1 MLSGSDEIQGGY
13 NDMLN
18 GSDGNDYLPRGDG
31 SDTIDVG
38 PGNDETSRR

>member
-1 MLSGSDEIQGGY
+1 
-13 NDMLN
+13 MLN

-38 PGNDETSRR
+38 PGNDETPRR

>member
-1 MLSGSDEIQGGY
+1 MCCQEVMKFRGGY

-38 PGNDETSRR
+38 PGNDDLKI